1 MSSLNTPSWTEQLL
15 ALQGRPIT
23 TKDHQRAAL
32 HLVDWLGSVMLGHRS
47 PAGEAISRW
56 ARTQASKGACW
67 AVEGLYLSSEAA
79 ALFNGNL
86 GNIFELDDLHRG
98 AIVHPADTIMA
109 AALAVAQRENVL
121 PQAFLDSVVRGY
133 EVAIRIGLL
142 AGTRHY
148 EHWYST
154 ATCGVFG
161 AATACASLLQLDA
174 HQATNALAQAGMQA
188 SGVWQCRLE
197 SGFSKQLASGRSA
210 QSGVLAADL
219 AAAGMEGPRHILEG
233 QHGWLAAT
241 GSMPSMKHA
250 MVVLTP
256 EAGSPWLIH
265 EVSMK
270 PWPVCRHVHPA
281 IACAI
286 QLHKKIGLVD
296 NIVCIEI
303 STYQTALDFAN
314 QPQPIN
320 SQEARFSLQHGVAV
334 ALLQGDFWL
343 DDTQPESLN
352 LPQLVRLRQ
361 HTHVWADKH
370 WNLAYPSHYGA
381 KVSVG
386 LSNGQCIEVSLND
399 ALGDPENPLS
409 TSDIVYKNRRVMRAA
424 NYAPRSVTQLI
435 NACTDLPEASSM
447 DDLWRA
453 LNKLLILD
461 RTSRGHSN
469 TRKCTLRKT

>member
-1 MSSLNTPSWTEQLL
+1 MSSFQKPSWTEQLL
-15 ALQGRPIT
+15 ALQGRSIT
-23 TKDHQRAAL
+23 SEDRQRAAL
-32 HLVDWLGSVMLGHRS
+32 HLVDWLGNVMLGHRS

-56 ARTQASKGACW
+56 ATTQASQGICW
-67 AVEGLYLSSEAA
+67 TVGGLSLSSEAA
-79 ALFNGNL
+79 ALFNGSL

-121 PQAFLDSVVRGY
+121 PQAFLDSIVRAY
-133 EVAIRIGLL
+133 EVAIRVGLL

-148 EHWYST
+148 QHWYNT

-197 SGFSKQLASGRSA
+197 SGFSKQLATGRSA

-219 AAAGMEGPRHILEG
+219 AAAGLKGPRYILEG

-241 GSMPSMKHA
+241 GSLPSLKHA
-250 MVVLTP
+250 MAVLLP
-256 EAGSPWLIH
+256 KPDAAWLIH
-265 EVSMK
+265 EVSFK

-286 QLHKKIGLVD
+286 QIHQNISHAD
-296 NIVCIEI
+296 NIVRVEI

-314 QPQPIN
+314 QAQPSH

-334 ALLQGDFWL
+334 ALLRGDFWL
-343 DDTQPESLN
+343 EDTEPECLN
-352 LPQLVRLRQ
+352 LPELVRIRQ
-361 HTHVWADKH
+361 HTHVRADKQ
-370 WNLAYPSHYGA
+370 WSLAYPAHYGA
-381 KVSVG
+381 KLRVW
-386 LSNGQCIEVSLND
+386 LRNGQCIESSLSD
-399 ALGDPENPLS
+399 APGDPENPLS
-409 TSDIVYKNRRVMRAA
+409 TSDILEKNRRVMRAA
-424 NYAPRSVTQLI
+424 NYTTQSVYQLI
-435 NACTDLPEASSM
+435 HACSDLPEGTSM
-447 DDLWRA
+447 DDLWRS
-453 LNKLLILD
+453 LKELQKL
-461 RTSRGHSN
+461 
-469 TRKCTLRKT
+469 